1 MVAEFLRH
9 ACGAALRAKR
19 QDRLC
24 DRCVY
29 RFRTGM
35 PGGLKIR
42 GEERF
47 AQGRTDAMDHDHFPS
62 AADQRTEHHQLP
74 GPDPTTTREKHQCW
88 YLHIS
93 TRVPR

>member
-29 RFRTGM
+29 RFGTGM
-35 PGGLKIR
+35 LGGLKIR
-42 GEERF
+42 GE
-47 AQGRTDAMDHDHFPS
+47 
-62 AADQRTEHHQLP
+62 
-74 GPDPTTTREKHQCW
+74 
-88 YLHIS
+88 
-93 TRVPR
+93 